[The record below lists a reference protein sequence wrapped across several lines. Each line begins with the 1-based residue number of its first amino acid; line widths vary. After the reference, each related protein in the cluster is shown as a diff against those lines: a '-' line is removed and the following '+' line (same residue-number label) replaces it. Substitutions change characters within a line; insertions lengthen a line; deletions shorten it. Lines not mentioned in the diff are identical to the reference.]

1 MKNYKLMSKI
11 LFLVASGLFLIFAIV
26 LFATSF
32 ESYDDGWG
40 IDFSFNKDYSLL
52 MFLGIAL
59 TAYTAYNLYASI
71 KNKEVNDLP
80 YYVFGTLA
88 VVGAGYNLGV
98 FFKAIAKGK
107 DYQSHQLYL
116 YFGLVCLVLIV
127 AILFKYLDKKN
138 NKVN

>member
-1 MKNYKLMSKI
+1 MKNYKLLSKI
-11 LFLVASGLFLIFAIV
+11 LFLVASGLFLIFSII

-59 TAYTAYNLYASI
+59 TAYTAYNLYTFI
-71 KNKEVNDLP
+71 KNKDIKDLP

-98 FFKAIAKGK
+98 FFKAISKGK
-107 DYQSHQLYL
+107 DYQSNQLYL
-116 YFGLVCLVLIV
+116 YFGLVCLVLII
-127 AILFKYLDKKN
+127 AILFKYLGKK
-138 NKVN
+138 KDQE